1 MDSHGS
7 GRSRFLEKDL
17 SNKNDL
23 TAAYALCMAIICSIS
38 ARFEAK

>member
-23 TAAYALCMAIICSIS
+23 TEPPMPCAW
-38 ARFEAK
+38 R